1 MYHENKYPLDEIC
14 IISAKTV
21 ENSILAGANK
31 LECYELT
38 EDRQKGKVLFTS
50 SRKFKGLESDAIIH
64 VDIDETTFENDENKR
79 LFYVGSSRA
88 KLNLDL
94 VVNGDESTIA
104 TIVDQLDFEPKKK
117 PIAAIVK
124 ALDLKYNPEK

>member
-1 MYHENKYPLDEIC
+1 M
-14 IISAKTV
+14 
-21 ENSILAGANK
+21 
-31 LECYELT
+31 
-38 EDRQKGKVLFTS
+38 FTS
-50 SRKFKGLESDAIIH
+50 LRKFKGLESDAIILI
-64 VDIDETTFENDENKR
+64 DIDETTFENDENKR

-104 TIVDQLDFEPKKK
+104 TIVAQLDLKPKSK

-124 ALDLKYNPEK
+124 ALDLKYTPE

>member
-1 MYHENKYPLDEIC
+1 MHYFR
-14 IISAKTV
+14 KTV
-21 ENSILAGANK
+21 ENSILAGAKK
-31 LECYELT
+31 LGCYELA

-50 SRKFKGLESDAIIH
+50 SRKFKGLESDAIIL

-94 VVNGDESTIA
+94 IVNGDESTIA